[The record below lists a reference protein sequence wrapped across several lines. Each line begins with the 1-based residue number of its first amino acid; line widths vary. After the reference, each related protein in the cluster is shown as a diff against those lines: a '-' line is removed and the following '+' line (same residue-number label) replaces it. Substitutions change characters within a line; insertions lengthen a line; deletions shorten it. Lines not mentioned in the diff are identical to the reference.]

1 VATST
6 CEHVSSEEMAHDNRW
21 ANLVNAAFLLDQT
34 SRTPGPEGLRQA
46 LSMIESAL
54 EVFPPSIDP
63 VEDFEGYAVRRF
75 LLALK
80 ASLSDLS
87 TP

>member
-1 VATST
+1 
-6 CEHVSSEEMAHDNRW
+6 MAHDNRW
-21 ANLVNAAFLLDQT
+21 ANLVNTAFLLDQT
-34 SRTPGPEGLRQA
+34 PRNPGPEGLQPA

-63 VEDFEGYAVRRF
+63 VEDFEGYAVRRL

-80 ASLSDLS
+80 AVLSDLS
-87 TP
+87 AP

>member
-1 VATST
+1 MT
-6 CEHVSSEEMAHDNRW
+6 HDNRW

-34 SRTPGPEGLRQA
+34 PRIPGPEGLRPA
-46 LSMIESAL
+46 LSMLESAL

-63 VEDFEGYAVRRF
+63 VEDFEGYAVRRL

-80 ASLSDLS
+80 AALPDLHA
-87 TP
+87 P